1 MTRHLLGMADLSD
14 RLDETID
21 SAIAMKATWMAG
33 RARGHGKDAKG
44 AKAAKAA
51 KASGAS
57 PAAKAALP
65 LEGRAL
71 GMIFEK
77 PSTRTRLSFEVGMF
91 QLGGHALFLSPK
103 DMQLGRGETVAD
115 TARVLSR
122 YVDAIMYR
130 AFEHKVMLELARAAT
145 VPVINALDD
154 KEHPCQIVADL
165 MTVKEHLGTLKG
177 KRMAYVGDGNNV
189 ANSLALGC
197 ALVGMDFRIG
207 APVGYE
213 IDADVMDAATRF
225 AKRTGAKVE
234 SGRDP
239 LWAVEGA
246 DVVYT
251 DVWTSM
257 GQEAEEAARKAIFEP
272 YQVSP
277 RLMAA
282 AGPKA
287 LFMHC
292 LPAHRGL
299 EVTDA
304 VIDSKS
310 SIVLDQAEN
319 RMHAQK
325 QILVDLI
332 LG

>member
-1 MTRHLLGMADLSD
+1 MTRHLLGIADLSD
-14 RLDETID
+14 RLDDTID
-21 SAIAMKATWMAG
+21 SAIAMKKAWMAG
-33 RARGHGKDAKG
+33 RTSGRGKDAKG
-44 AKAAKAA
+44 AEGAKGA
-51 KASGAS
+51 KDTKVSKV
-57 PAAKAALP
+57 PLP

-130 AFEHKVMLELARAAT
+130 AFEHKVMLELARAST

-165 MTVKEHLGTLKG
+165 MTVKEHLGGLKG
-177 KRMAYVGDGNNV
+177 KHMAYVGDGNNV

-197 ALVGMDFRIG
+197 AQAGMHFRIG

-225 AKRTGAKVE
+225 AKGTGAKLE

-272 YQVSP
+272 YQVNA

-299 EVTDA
+299 EVTDE
-304 VIDSKS
+304 VIESKA
-310 SIVLDQAEN
+310 SIVFDQAEN

>member
-1 MTRHLLGMADLSD
+1 MTRHLLGMADLAD
-14 RLDETID
+14 RLDGTID
-21 SAIAMKATWMAG
+21 SAMAMKEAWMAG
-33 RARGHGKDAKG
+33 RASSASRAGMAGKAVKADTAGK
-44 AKAAKAA
+44 ADTAVKAAR
-51 KASGAS
+51 
-57 PAAKAALP
+57 P
-65 LEGRAL
+65 LDGRAL

-130 AFEHKVMLELARAAT
+130 AFEHKVMLELAGAST

-177 KRMAYVGDGNNV
+177 RRMAYVGDGNNV

-197 ALVGMDFRIG
+197 ALVGMHFRIG
-207 APVGYE
+207 APVGHE
-213 IDADVMDAATRF
+213 IDADVMDAAARF
-225 AKRTGAKVE
+225 ARGTGAKVE
-234 SGRDP
+234 TGRDP
-239 LWAVEGA
+239 MWAVEGA

-272 YQVSP
+272 YQVSA

-282 AGPKA
+282 AGAKA
-287 LFMHC
+287 LFVHC

-299 EVTDA
+299 EVTDE
-304 VIDSKS
+304 VIDSRA
-310 SIVLDQAEN
+310 SIVFDQAEN

>member
-1 MTRHLLGMADLSD
+1 MADLAD
-14 RLDETID
+14 RLDGTID
-21 SAIAMKATWMAG
+21 SAMAMKKAWKAG
-33 RARGHGKDAKG
+33 RASRAGRAGKAD
-44 AKAAKAA
+44 KADKAG
-51 KASGAS
+51 KAER
-57 PAAKAALP
+57 P

-103 DMQLGRGETVAD
+103 DMQLGRGENVAD

-177 KRMAYVGDGNNV
+177 KLMAYVGDGNNV

-197 ALVGMDFRIG
+197 AQVGMHLRIG
-207 APVGYE
+207 SPVGYE
-213 IDADVMDAATRF
+213 IDADVMDAAISF
-225 AKRTGAKVE
+225 AKKTGAKIE

-257 GQEAEEAARKAIFEP
+257 GQEAEEAAREAIFEP
-272 YQVSP
+272 YQVNA

-299 EVTDA
+299 EVTDE
-304 VIDSKS
+304 VIDSKA
-310 SIVLDQAEN
+310 SIVFDQAEN

>member
-14 RLDETID
+14 RLDGTID
-21 SAIAMKATWMAG
+21 SAIAMKEAWKAG
-33 RARGHGKDAKG
+33 RARGPGKVAKG
-44 AKAAKAA
+44 AKA
-51 KASGAS
+51 SRITR
-57 PAAKAALP
+57 AALP

-130 AFEHKVMLELARAAT
+130 AFEHRVMLELARAST

-165 MTVKEHLGTLKG
+165 MTVKEHLGALKG
-177 KRMAYVGDGNNV
+177 RRMAYVGDGNNV

-197 ALVGMDFRIG
+197 ALVGMHLRIG
-207 APVGYE
+207 APVGHE
-213 IDADVMDAATRF
+213 IDADVMDAATRY
-225 AKRTGAKVE
+225 ARGTGAKIE

-246 DVVYT
+246 DIVYT

-257 GQEAEEAARKAIFEP
+257 GQEAEEAARRSIFEP
-272 YQVSP
+272 YQVNA

-299 EVTDA
+299 EVTDQ
-304 VIDSKS
+304 VIDSKA

-319 RMHAQK
+319 RLHAQK
-325 QILVDLI
+325 QVLVDLI